1 MSDKSDYEFFR
12 LRKAAKTY
20 ISRVFKFSAS
30 STERLRRVNMVV
42 EGSDSVRLGEIEGVM
57 CLRLTGNI
65 RKTQVSALVTQDD
78 RGIKRITL
86 QTFKEVGSDWIK
98 AIDKEEFTFRGDE
111 FERLLSFLS
120 QIKFV
125 DLSNEEN
132 FQIEDISTKAGPKA
146 IIDASDRGIVN
157 RIRDMS
163 EEQRSGVLRVLQQ
176 SLTPEEINILLGRKQ
191 GLAEYEEH
199 MNLMDWS
206 EAQWQEFFDREQWV
220 FGYGLDYRMMR
231 QFDREM
237 TVGGGGTDNKNKP
250 VIDFLMSFTDYTVLV
265 EIKTPDTSIFSPSKR
280 GRAGTWEFSR
290 DFMSAISQVIEQKAE
305 WLSFAQTGEHYNK
318 AGNVLEART
327 RNAKTILVIGS
338 RDQFSRSGNA
348 RDASIMRD
356 TFELFRRENRS
367 IDIVTF
373 DELLERA
380 RFITRSQ

>member
-1 MSDKSDYEFFR
+1 MSDKSDYEFFK

-20 ISRVFKFSAS
+20 ISRVFKFNAS
-30 STERLRRVNMVV
+30 ITERLRRVNMVV

-78 RGIKRITL
+78 KGIKRITL
-86 QTFKEVGSDWIK
+86 QTFKEVGGDWIK

-146 IIDASDRGIVN
+146 IIDASDRGILN
-157 RIRDMS
+157 RIRDMT

-199 MNLMDWS
+199 MHLLDWS

-220 FGYGLDYRMMR
+220 FG
-231 QFDREM
+231 
-237 TVGGGGTDNKNKP
+237 
-250 VIDFLMSFTDYTVLV
+250 
-265 EIKTPDTSIFSPSKR
+265 
-280 GRAGTWEFSR
+280 
-290 DFMSAISQVIEQKAE
+290 
-305 WLSFAQTGEHYNK
+305 
-318 AGNVLEART
+318 
-327 RNAKTILVIGS
+327 
-338 RDQFSRSGNA
+338 
-348 RDASIMRD
+348 
-356 TFELFRRENRS
+356 
-367 IDIVTF
+367 
-373 DELLERA
+373 
-380 RFITRSQ
+380 